1 MSLGSWVRI
10 SAQNCS
16 KCSLYT
22 EGNFILFYS
31 HLIIIPLLIHIE
43 LLSPMLTL
51 VDTYYLTADERCCS
65 RCSSVAVWWWT
76 AQFWVLVT
84 AVVLLSCC
92 GGVINSSHPG
102 RDASSEQCLLP
113 SPLLSIHL
121 APHPRSRN
129 YNTNKIPNPYTRG

>member
-1 MSLGSWVRI
+1 ML
-10 SAQNCS
+10 
-16 KCSLYT
+16 T
-22 EGNFILFYS
+22 
-31 HLIIIPLLIHIE
+31 HIE
-43 LLSPMLTL
+43 LLSPMLTH
-51 VDTYYLTADERCCS
+51 VDTYYLTADERRCS
-65 RCSSVAVWWWT
+65 RCSGVVVWWWWT

-129 YNTNKIPNPYTRG
+129 HNIVFDSKTHFLHKRLSDIASTFNGWHNYFLLDVEYNND